1 MGSEK
6 ILQVFEI
13 WVAYGETGVIQEGV
27 LIVPYPSSSSSI
39 PMPTCMSEFPL
50 SSSNQY
56 PIPYLFH
63 TTHNPSSSVPSASA
77 SRSSLPSSIGGRSS
91 WQGNILA
98 SSLPLYLQI
107 CASITSRHCSAE
119 EIELLRKPA
128 EWTKML
134 FLDLAREGI
143 WVESILTG
151 SRDRDLGRERERRS
165 ERQQERDSRRRRRRS
180 EIERPGLCD
189 SMMLRRLRRRLGCE
203 VRTHERGERQKYRG
217 GRMNENS
224 ASGCRPRRRR
234 QVLRPRRAR
243 DNRRENEI
251 LNPKM
256 IRKLWSGISQSCAKP

>member
-39 PMPTCMSEFPL
+39 PVPACTSESPL
-50 SSSNQY
+50 SSSNQF

-77 SRSSLPSSIGGRSS
+77 PGPSLPSSVGGRSS

-119 EIELLRKPA
+119 EVELLRKPA

-143 WVESILTG
+143 WVESILTE
-151 SRDRDLGRERERRS
+151 SRDRDLGRERERRRES
-165 ERQQERDSRRRRRRS
+165 QQERDSRRRRRRS
-180 EIERPGLCD
+180 ETERAGVCD
-189 SMMLRRLRRRLGCE
+189 SMMLGRLRRRLGYE
-203 VRTHERGERQKYRG
+203 VRAYERG
-217 GRMNENS
+217 GRQKCSGGRVNRNPV
-224 ASGCRPRRRR
+224 SGCRPRRRR

-243 DNRRENEI
+243 DDREGNKI
-251 LNPKM
+251 LNPKV
-256 IRKLWSGISQSCAKP
+256 CASL

>member
-27 LIVPYPSSSSSI
+27 LIVPYPSSTSSI
-39 PMPTCMSEFPL
+39 PMPTCTSESPL
-50 SSSNQY
+50 SSSNQF

-63 TTHNPSSSVPSASA
+63 TTHNPSSSVSSASA
-77 SRSSLPSSIGGRSS
+77 SASGSSLPSPIGGRSS

-128 EWTKML
+128 EWSKML

-143 WVESILTG
+143 WVESILTEN
-151 SRDRDLGRERERRS
+151 RDRELGGERARRR
-165 ERQQERDSRRRRRRS
+165 ERQQERDARRRRRRS
-180 EIERPGLCD
+180 EIERPGILPADVD
-189 SMMLRRLRRRLGCE
+189 SEDEDKFYALGE
-203 VRTHERGERQKYRG
+203 PEMIE
-217 GRMNENS
+217 E
-224 ASGCRPRRRR
+224 
-234 QVLRPRRAR
+234 
-243 DNRRENEI
+243 
-251 LNPKM
+251 KM
-256 IRKLWSGISQSCAKP
+256 KSQIQR